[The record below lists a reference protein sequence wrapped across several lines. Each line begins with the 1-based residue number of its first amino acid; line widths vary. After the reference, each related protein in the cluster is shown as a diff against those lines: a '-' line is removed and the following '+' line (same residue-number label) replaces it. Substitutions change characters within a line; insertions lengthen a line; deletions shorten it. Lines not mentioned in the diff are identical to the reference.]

1 MVNFTKKKI
10 GSFGFIYGEI
20 SNIEN
25 ELGKWFQNTRENH
38 F

>member
-1 MVNFTKKKI
+1 MVNFTKKKK
-10 GSFGFIYGEI
+10 GRFGFIYEEA

-25 ELGKWFQNTRENH
+25 ELGKWFQNTREKP